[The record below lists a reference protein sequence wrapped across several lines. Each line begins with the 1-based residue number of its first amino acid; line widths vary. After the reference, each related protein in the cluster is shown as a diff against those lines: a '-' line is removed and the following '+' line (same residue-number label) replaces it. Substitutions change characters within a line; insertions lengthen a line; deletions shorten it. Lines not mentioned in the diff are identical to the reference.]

1 MQFIPLQNEYVADL
15 NDSILFSHF
24 LQSPTLSFFT
34 YCNGKEYKDKIINIV
49 AKDLNFQKKTPPKKP
64 FRDVLSPAQTP
75 PNASLFFLIPSKI
88 LQIRT
93 PFRTHRSPTPAKPLS
108 KPTSLCYA
116 SLLHFPNPN
125 LAPPLPV
132 PFACSLA

>member
-24 LQSPTLSFFT
+24 LHSSTLSFFT
-34 YCNGKEYKDKIINIV
+34 YCNGKEYKDKIIHITT
-49 AKDLNFQKKTPPKKP
+49 KDLTFPETPTKKP

-75 PNASLFFLIPSKI
+75 PDASLFFLIPSKI

-93 PFRTHRSPTPAKPLS
+93 PFRTHRSPTPANPLS
-108 KPTSLCYA
+108 KLTSSSHA